1 MYKCSDLIISAPLQ
15 PEGFCRII
23 SEGLAMKKIVL
34 CYNYGGSK
42 EQISGLND
50 FYGIEPLSKNQM
62 IDKINIA
69 LNMSKNTKKNMGE
82 TARIHIL
89 RNFSKK
95 NMLEKYFKFYQ
106 KINL

>member
-1 MYKCSDLIISAPLQ
+1 MISNYIKENSYFHL
-15 PEGFCRII
+15 G
-23 SEGLAMKKIVL
+23 IV
-34 CYNYGGSK
+34 S
-42 EQISGLND
+42 S
-50 FYGIEPLSKNQM
+50 QM

-69 LNMSKNTKKNMGE
+69 LNMSKNTKENMGE

-106 KINL
+106 NINL

>member
-1 MYKCSDLIISAPLQ
+1 
-15 PEGFCRII
+15 
-23 SEGLAMKKIVL
+23 
-34 CYNYGGSK
+34 
-42 EQISGLND
+42 
-50 FYGIEPLSKNQM
+50 M

-69 LNMSKNTKKNMGE
+69 LNMSKNTKEKMGE
-82 TARIHIL
+82 TARIHIQ

>member
-1 MYKCSDLIISAPLQ
+1 MYKSADVVISAPLR
-15 PEGFCRII
+15 PEGFCRVI

-50 FYGIEPLSKNQM
+50 FYGIEPLNKNQM

-69 LNMSKNTKKNMGE
+69 LNMSKNTKEKMGE
-82 TARIHIL
+82 AARIHIQ
-89 RNFSKK
+89 RNFLKK